1 MWGLSLLLV
10 SAVTLHGCLS
20 DAAET
25 QLHHGRSIEDVIHLY
40 NQREGV
46 TYLYKALDPRPPA
59 LLEEENN
66 PDRVICIMKE
76 TTCLKS
82 EETELSQCNYKPGG
96 EVKVCVL
103 DLDVV
108 DPEDIMCRSLTK
120 GLQGR
125 GGRPQEEDRPRL
137 DRSLAVTS
145 LDFSCRFS
153 IQVTDDSDCV
163 PLQGVRVKRSS
174 RKSRRRRPPGSRL
187 TGGFT
192 LIGSVKP
199 RKPNKPR
206 IRWA

>member
-76 TTCLKS
+76 TTCLRS

-120 GLQGR
+120 G
-125 GGRPQEEDRPRL
+125 
-137 DRSLAVTS
+137 
-145 LDFSCRFS
+145 
-153 IQVTDDSDCV
+153 
-163 PLQGVRVKRSS
+163 VRVKRSS

-199 RKPNKPR
+199 RRPNKPR
-206 IRWA
+206 IRWV

>member
-20 DAAET
+20 DVAET

-59 LLEEENN
+59 LLEEEEEPNTKTFT
-66 PDRVICIMKE
+66 MKE
-76 TTCLKS
+76 TTCLRS
-82 EETELSQCNYKPGG
+82 EETELSQCNYKPEG

-120 GLQGR
+120 ILRVRKEKTKGKRKLLAGR
-125 GGRPQEEDRPRL
+125 SGRYKETSG
-137 DRSLAVTS
+137 RS
-145 LDFSCRFS
+145 
-153 IQVTDDSDCV
+153 
-163 PLQGVRVKRSS
+163 
-174 RKSRRRRPPGSRL
+174 GS
-187 TGGFT
+187 G
-192 LIGSVKP
+192 
-199 RKPNKPR
+199 
-206 IRWA
+206 